1 MLSGLVG
8 GRLPRVRLPQPGL
21 GTSSTPSRPLGPT
34 RQPVGAPSTESI
46 CEGGAGLPQPPRC
59 SPSGDAN
66 GVRFPWA
73 ALINERNKWRVRK
86 FGKPRRR
93 HAWVAFE
100 LGLRCLEL
108 PHLLTWKASPSF
120 TIPPTPMHAVSGLPA
135 LNGPA
140 ACITVKSRT
149 PPPGG
154 LPSPNGPA
162 SLPPP
167 GSGATNGTQTIPPVR
182 LALPPHLARTRTETS
197 TSQRPPVALCAL
209 APEARKGLWLNLG
222 VARAASFGPA
232 PCVTPKP
239 RAQPLR
245 LSWSNWTQVT
255 LVSDSF
261 PCKRK
266 PPLRFAPHP

>member
-1 MLSGLVG
+1 MS
-8 GRLPRVRLPQPGL
+8 
-21 GTSSTPSRPLGPT
+21 
-34 RQPVGAPSTESI
+34 
-46 CEGGAGLPQPPRC
+46 
-59 SPSGDAN
+59 N
-66 GVRFPWA
+66 
-73 ALINERNKWRVRK
+73 

-100 LGLRCLEL
+100 LGLRSLEL

-140 ACITVKSRT
+140 ACITVKTRT

-232 PCVTPKP
+232 PCVMPKP
-239 RAQPLR
+239 RLNPSGSAGQTGLKSLWYPTHSHASESLHFGSLPTHRDDQP
-245 LSWSNWTQVT
+245 WSGV
-255 LVSDSF
+255 
-261 PCKRK
+261 PRK
-266 PPLRFAPHP
+266 LAGRSPGAD